1 MAPRQSGDQ
10 TKAQEG
16 KGSQKPFTIIPAQC
30 VCELFYR
37 SSYGVKDL
45 GYFGPVTDTVWC
57 LSVTLCVWW
66 QGSET
71 TIFPCERW
79 LAKSEDD
86 GETVRELVPSDI
98 ITEKLLRDGKL
109 KQTETE
115 VEDALESMLIL
126 ISEVNYKLTT
136 KQANHFSLS
145 KGSVKYAHEEVTSKI

>member
-1 MAPRQSGDQ
+1 MGAV
-10 TKAQEG
+10 
-16 KGSQKPFTIIPAQC
+16 PFRDTC
-30 VCELFYR
+30 VR
-37 SSYGVKDL
+37 R
-45 GYFGPVTDTVWC
+45 
-57 LSVTLCVWW
+57 

-115 VEDALESMLIL
+115 VEDALESTLIP
-126 ISEVNYKLTT
+126 I
-136 KQANHFSLS
+136 
-145 KGSVKYAHEEVTSKI
+145 

>member
-1 MAPRQSGDQ
+1 MC
-10 TKAQEG
+10 
-16 KGSQKPFTIIPAQC
+16 FWI
-30 VCELFYR
+30 VNR

-45 GYFGPVTDTVWC
+45 GLFGPVTESVCC
-57 LSVTLCVWW
+57 LSVTLCVWS

-79 LAKSEDD
+79 LARSEDD

-98 ITEKLLRDGKL
+98 ITEKLLKDGKL

-126 ISEVNYKLTT
+126 ISEVNYKLKP

-145 KGSVKYAHEEVTSKI
+145 KGSVKSAREEVNS